1 MANNINKIKKSEI
14 HSIFQRLI
22 KNDNNA
28 LEELYT
34 KYNKIVINIAFSI
47 LKNREIADEISQAVF
62 VKLLQLPKEKLPTK
76 SELNWLYTVTKNQ
89 AIEYLRKQKDTLNI
103 DDYEIEKENNELDGI
118 IDIDTY
124 NDLMKC
130 LTISE
135 REIVSLKVLSNFTFK
150 EIGQILNIP
159 IGTVQ
164 WKYYKAIHTLKLSIS
179 NLLLFV
185 ISFSIY
191 VTYKSKVIKSN
202 EKSNTTGNAHHNSTS
217 IVDSINPSEIIGST
231 DSITSTSSI
240 SSITNGIEIGLI
252 SITSIFLILAIFFGI
267 IFAKHQQ
274 KRKQKTSK

>member
-1 MANNINKIKKSEI
+1 
-14 HSIFQRLI
+14 
-22 KNDNNA
+22 
-28 LEELYT
+28 
-34 KYNKIVINIAFSI
+34 
-47 LKNREIADEISQAVF
+47 
-62 VKLLQLPKEKLPTK
+62 
-76 SELNWLYTVTKNQ
+76 
-89 AIEYLRKQKDTLNI
+89 
-103 DDYEIEKENNELDGI
+103 
-118 IDIDTY
+118 
-124 NDLMKC
+124 MKC

-164 WKYYKAIHTLKLSIS
+164 WKYYKAIHTLKMSIS
-179 NLLLFV
+179 NLLLFI

-252 SITSIFLILAIFFGI
+252 SITGIFLILAIFFGI